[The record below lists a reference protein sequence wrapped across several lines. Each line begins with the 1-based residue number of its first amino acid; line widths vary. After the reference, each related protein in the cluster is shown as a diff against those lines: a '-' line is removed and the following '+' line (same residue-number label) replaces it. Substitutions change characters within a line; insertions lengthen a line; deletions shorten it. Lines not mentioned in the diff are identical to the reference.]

1 MKQKK
6 HIVAGT
12 LLLAML
18 TGLLGGCGNN
28 TAESQA
34 AEASGAEAQ
43 SQVVQEQE
51 TTQAAQPEHAET
63 AGSEEPSELDSSS
76 EVEATAVSLPLTD
89 EPVTLTYW
97 TTVSPMYADAIT
109 SLNDCLLWNQ
119 MMEDTGVQ
127 VEGILVN
134 AQSGAE
140 QFALM
145 VAGGDYYDLL
155 DSPGAN
161 YTTGLAGALND
172 DVLVDLTD
180 IVDTMMPNYKTIISS
195 NEEYS
200 KGTRIDD
207 GRIGMIYGLNN
218 VDYKPTEGPVIRQD
232 WLDALGL
239 DTPKTYDQLHDVLE
253 AFRDS
258 YGAAMWIPY
267 SGSPLGNYLGAGY
280 GIATT
285 YLTHMSGREPFY
297 QVDGTVKFG
306 PMEDSYYDY
315 LTMLH
320 QWYEEG
326 LIWNDFVSYTER
338 FNQPPD
344 GGITSGQ
351 FGVWFSSYQNFP
363 VWTASADDPNFHIVA
378 FSDPV
383 QKEGDVNHLRAEN
396 FLVTNGGV
404 GISTSCENVE
414 LAAKLIDYWFSDEG
428 RYFLTF
434 GIEGTTYEL
443 DQDGHPQY
451 TDLILNNPDGLSQA
465 AAKALYLGD
474 FGFHTVDHDD
484 YIYLDTGLTADQTKA
499 PDIWTATSDNAYG
512 IPNVVSM
519 TVEESTENASLLSD
533 IGTYVS
539 TWTLQAITGD
549 QELTE
554 ESFAEFRATLEDQ
567 LHIDQCLAN
576 KQAALDRYNLR

>member
-1 MKQKK
+1 MKKR
-6 HIVAGT
+6 IAAST
-12 LLLAML
+12 LAML
-18 TGLLGGCGNN
+18 MLVSMLCSCGTPATESSPSAAA
-28 TAESQA
+28 TAQA
-34 AEASGAEAQ
+34 QTSPQQTEVSAVAEASAEA
-43 SQVVQEQE
+43 SVQESVPG
-51 TTQAAQPEHAET
+51 PE
-63 AGSEEPSELDSSS
+63 
-76 EVEATAVSLPLTD
+76 AVSLPLTQ

-97 TTVSPMYADAIT
+97 TTVSPLFADVIT
-109 SLNDCLLWNQ
+109 SLDQCILWQ
-119 MMEDTGVQ
+119 EMAERTGVN
-127 VEGILVN
+127 VDGILVN
-134 AQSGAE
+134 AQAGAE

-145 VAGGDYYDLL
+145 VASGEYYDLL

-161 YTTGLAGALND
+161 YTTGLAGALDD

-180 IVDTMMPNYKTIISS
+180 IVDTMMPNYKGVISS
-195 NEEYS
+195 NEEYT

-239 DTPKTYDQLHDVLE
+239 DTPKTYDQLHDVLV

-258 YGAAMWIPY
+258 YGTTMWIPY

-306 PMEDSYYDY
+306 PMEDSYLDY

-363 VWTASADDPNFHIVA
+363 VWSASAEDPNFHIVA

-383 QKEGDVNHLRAEN
+383 QQEGDVNHLRAEN

-404 GISTSCENVE
+404 GISTSCQNVE
-414 LAAKLIDYWFSDEG
+414 LAAKLIDYWFSEDG
-428 RYFLTF
+428 RYLLTF
-434 GIEGTTYEL
+434 GLEGTTYEL
-443 DQDGHPQY
+443 DANGHPQY
-451 TDLILNNPDGLSQA
+451 TDLILHNPDGLSQA

-484 YIYLDTGLTADQTKA
+484 YVYLDTGLTQDQA
-499 PDIWTATSDNAYG
+499 AASDIWAETSDNTYG

-519 TVEESTENASLLSD
+519 TVEESTQNASLLSD

-539 TWTLQAITGD
+539 TWTLQAITGE
-549 QELTE
+549 QPLTQ
-554 ESFAEFRATLEDQ
+554 ESFAEFRSTLENQ
-567 LHIDQCLAN
+567 LHIDQCIAN
-576 KQAALDRYNLR
+576 KQAAMDRYNLR